1 MMAQSAAFHL
11 TKLSE
16 TPTDCMIYFYETRTT
31 ELKVKRV
38 KSVHSIWNLRINTD
52 IDQINFSSAS
62 IFFSS

>member
-1 MMAQSAAFHL
+1 MAQSAAFHL

-38 KSVHSIWNLRINTD
+38 KCPQHVKSQD
-52 IDQINFSSAS
+52 KY
-62 IFFSS
+62 